1 MFVLAMLGIDLG
13 IFQRRAHKPS
23 TCEAL
28 TWSAVWVGLA
38 LLFNGGVYFWFGS
51 RIALEFFTGYLV
63 EKSLSV
69 DNLFVFLAVF
79 SYLSIPAALQHRV
92 LFCGIL
98 GALILRGVFIIA
110 GTTLLHLFHWAIYV
124 FGAILVIAGIRLWR
138 QRGEAFQ
145 PQKSSLFSL
154 VSRSMPIVNQYEGAR
169 FTIIRSGH
177 RYATPLLLALVVVE
191 LADLMFAMD
200 SIPAIFA
207 ITPDPFI
214 VFTSNIFAV
223 LGLRSLY
230 FLLAAAMLRF
240 RYLGAGL
247 ALVLGFVGLKMLFS
261 GICQIPIEWSLAAVS
276 ALIFGS
282 MLLSLRSGER
292 SSPVTENLL
301 LNMKTVP
308 SDKRD

>member
-1 MFVLAMLGIDLG
+1 MLGIDLG